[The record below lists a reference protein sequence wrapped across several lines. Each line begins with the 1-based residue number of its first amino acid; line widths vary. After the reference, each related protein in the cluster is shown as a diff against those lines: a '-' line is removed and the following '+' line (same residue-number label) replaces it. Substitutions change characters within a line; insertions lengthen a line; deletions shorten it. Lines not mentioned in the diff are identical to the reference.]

1 MRTRF
6 WYSIGIALL
15 VVVTIGGCRRS
26 SRVPTSDRLSI
37 VTTTNIV
44 SDLVRH
50 IGGSYV
56 HVISLM
62 GPGVDPH
69 LYRASEG
76 DVARM
81 RQADIIFYN
90 GLHLEGKMAE
100 VLERMNTLGKPTYA
114 VASCI
119 PDSLL
124 LPAQGFGGVY
134 DPHVWMDAGLWKYAV
149 FCVQEALQTHD
160 PEHAAVFKARARAYV
175 DSLDVLDGYVR
186 QYIERLPPERR
197 ILVTSHDAFS
207 YFGRAYGMEV
217 RGLLGI
223 STASEAGTADV
234 QALVWLLVER
244 RIPAV
249 FLESS
254 VPARYIQALKEAVEA
269 RGYHVK
275 IAGPLY
281 SDALGDPGT
290 PEGTYTGMMRY
301 NTRTIVEALSNE

>member
-1 MRTRF
+1 MKRRGWRYLSVVF
-6 WYSIGIALL
+6 LL
-15 VVVTIGGCRRS
+15 VLLGCQRRPSGGTPEQLAVVA
-26 SRVPTSDRLSI
+26 
-37 VTTTNIV
+37 TTNIV
-44 SDLVRH
+44 SDLVQQV
-50 IGGSYV
+50 GGPYV
-56 HVISLM
+56 HVESLM

-81 RQADIIFYN
+81 RRAEVIFYN

-124 LPAQGFGGVY
+124 LTAQGFGGVY
-134 DPHVWMDAGLWKYAV
+134 DPHVWMDPSLWQYALS
-149 FCVQEALQTHD
+149 CVAEALRAQD
-160 PEHAAVFKARARAYV
+160 SLHADVFMARAQAYA
-175 DSLDVLDGYVR
+175 DSLQALDAFIRR
-186 QYIERLPPERR
+186 QIAKLPPERR
-197 ILVTSHDAFS
+197 ILVTSHDAFR
-207 YFGRAYGMEV
+207 YFGQAYGVEV
-217 RGLLGI
+217 KGLLGI

-234 QALVWLLVER
+234 KELVQFLIEH

-254 VPARYIQALKEAVEA
+254 VPARYIQALEEAVRA
-269 RGYHVK
+269 RGYRLTV
-275 IAGPLY
+275 AGPLY

-301 NTRTIVEALSNE
+301 NVTTIVEALHDE